1 MSSPSHSPSETR
13 TQDSVHG
20 SSQYGA
26 ADAIEDTASSVNIGR
41 RRPSPTRIGGSEFPN
56 TVFARGVAA
65 VRSRSASPRPR
76 RSPSPLGVSVAQ
88 RRAQLAAQSAATAV
102 SGVGRVE
109 AETRRVRDLV
119 EATSAEAKSVRD
131 EVESRIADLAA
142 ASQASASQLVEQVAT
157 QVTKVAEYTDAQ
169 ASRVAADVTA
179 RLGKEVQAAAT
190 SAAATAEVTTRTVVE
205 GARREIQAQIDANR
219 ADTLRQTE
227 ETKAQV
233 QNISAQLAKLTQ
245 QLNQFR
251 PASEKNVGEG
261 YEQMSAS
268 FEEKFHT
275 QQQEIHNLSTV
286 VLETQKSMQANA
298 ETLHSILTGME
309 NLGDHVRDLQAGMAH
324 YNEEQQIAEDQYA
337 EMEDQLLKEV
347 PTVSINET
355 KMGKGNSPIV
365 STPVIGTPILPTI
378 PEEPVFQAGNT
389 NVSMTKTQEQD
400 MSERW
405 NKLRQTVSS
414 ENAQRMNPAIEDT
427 TRDPAGQLFQDL
439 SAVEIPR
446 AQSGFPVLSVTL
458 PMDSARENI
467 KATPRRITP
476 IPVIPQGE
484 VHRTSEGTEQAG
496 NRRDIPGNASN
507 IGGST
512 IDLRTETTA
521 TSKNTP
527 CPTFGSTTIDTTE
540 EQRIH
545 TIVCRVMKEQYGEGR
560 AALRKH
566 LGLTHD
572 ETVAA
577 ERVSV
582 APKKESGSPSV
593 PVGTEVPRT
602 SFGSPLS
609 IDGASPSLPSVST
622 GIQPFA
628 TAAWKP
634 KEPPCF
640 FGRSNEDAH
649 TWVSLVR
656 NYLTFMSG
664 SDSQQVAYTVTLFR
678 DAAHEWYMSYERR
691 NRGPPRDWAGLVAA
705 LLDRFGSNIR
715 SQEAQSQLMSISQG
729 NRAVRDYA
737 SQFETLLGRLDSY
750 DEGLMLNQFI
760 WGLQPD
766 LARSVSLHYPN
777 TIAKAVSLAETTE
790 LAVKASRRPGTKMN
804 TGSNPAKG
812 PNQQNRGQGQ
822 WRGRGGN
829 RGGRRGGSAWGSAR
843 GNTRGRG
850 GNVRGRSYSV
860 NFDPLACYRC
870 GVRGHLARDC
880 PQAAQSQGSVNAGPS
895 RGTFSKSGQQ
905 GPKNRGRGRRVRF
918 GGLNVL
924 YDEEGIAY
932 PVDDAGQLYVP
943 LDCGQD
949 ADDVK
954 YEEEKNKETKN

>member
-1 MSSPSHSPSETR
+1 M
-13 TQDSVHG
+13 HG
-20 SSQYGA
+20 SSQFGA

-41 RRPSPTRIGGSEFPN
+41 RRPSPTRARGSGFPN
-56 TVFARGVAA
+56 TVFARGIAA

-102 SGVGRVE
+102 SGVGRIE
-109 AETRRVRDLV
+109 AETLRVRELV

-131 EVESRIADLAA
+131 EVESRIAEMAA
-142 ASQASASQLVEQVAT
+142 ASQASASQLAGQMAT

-179 RLGKEVQAAAT
+179 RLEKEVQAAAT

-205 GARREIQAQIDANR
+205 GARRDIQAQIDANR

-233 QNISAQLAKLTQ
+233 QTISAQLAKLTA

-251 PASEKNVGEG
+251 PASETIVGEG
-261 YEQMSAS
+261 YEKMSAS
-268 FEEKFHT
+268 FQEKFNT

-286 VLETQKSMQANA
+286 VLETQKSMQENA

-309 NLGDHVRDLQAGMAH
+309 NLGDHVKDLQAEMAH
-324 YNEEQQIAEDQYA
+324 YDEEQRIEEDQYA
-337 EMEDQLLKEV
+337 EMTDQLLKEV
-347 PTVSINET
+347 PIVNVTEDQE
-355 KMGKGNSPIV
+355 GKGNSPTV
-365 STPVIGTPILPTI
+365 PVPVINPSVLPTI
-378 PEEPVFQAGNT
+378 PEEPVLQTGDMGVPRTNT
-389 NVSMTKTQEQD
+389 IDQEIVD
-400 MSERW
+400 KW
-405 NKLRQTVSS
+405 NRLRQTLSS
-414 ENAQRMNPAIEDT
+414 ENTQRMNPVDGNKGN
-427 TRDPAGQLFQDL
+427 DPAGNLFQNL
-439 SAVEIPR
+439 GAVEAQGGNPR
-446 AQSGFPVLSVTL
+446 LPVPPVVTL
-458 PMDSARENI
+458 PMDRAPLNV
-467 KATPRRITP
+467 KAKPRRITP
-476 IPVIPQGE
+476 IPVVTQGE
-484 VHRTSEGTEQAG
+484 VHSANKDTSGTSGA
-496 NRRDIPGNASN
+496 
-507 IGGST
+507 T

-521 TSKNTP
+521 TSQNTP
-527 CPTFGSTTIDTTE
+527 RPTIGSTTIDTTE

-545 TIVCRVMKEQYGEGR
+545 TIVCRVMEEKYGKGR
-560 AALRKH
+560 AALRQH
-566 LGLTHD
+566 LGFAQEEPVKANSISTPSK
-572 ETVAA
+572 E
-577 ERVSV
+577 ESV
-582 APKKESGSPSV
+582 APIV
-593 PVGTEVPRT
+593 PTGTEVPR
-602 SFGSPLS
+602 SVFGSPLS
-609 IDGASPSLPSVST
+609 IDGVSPSMPSVST
-622 GIQPFA
+622 GTQPFA

-640 FGRSNEDAH
+640 FGRSTEDAH

-729 NRAVRDYA
+729 SRAVRDYA

-790 LAVKASRRPGTKMN
+790 LAVKASRRPGTKTN
-804 TGSNPAKG
+804 SGGNSAKG

-822 WRGRGGN
+822 WRWRGGN
-829 RGGRRGGSAWGSAR
+829 RGGRRGGSSMGSAR

-850 GNVRGRSYSV
+850 GRGRSYSA
-860 NFDPLACYRC
+860 NYDPLACYRC
-870 GVRGHLARDC
+870 GVRGHLACDC
-880 PQAAQSQGSVNAGPS
+880 PQKPATSQGSGNAGPS
-895 RGTFSKSGQQ
+895 RGTFTQSGHK
-905 GPKNRGRGRRVRF
+905 GPRGRGRGRQVRF

-924 YDEEGIAY
+924 YDEDGTAY

-943 LDCGQD
+943 LETGQAAGD
-949 ADDVK
+949 MVK
-954 YEEEKNKETKN
+954 NEVEKDKSTKN